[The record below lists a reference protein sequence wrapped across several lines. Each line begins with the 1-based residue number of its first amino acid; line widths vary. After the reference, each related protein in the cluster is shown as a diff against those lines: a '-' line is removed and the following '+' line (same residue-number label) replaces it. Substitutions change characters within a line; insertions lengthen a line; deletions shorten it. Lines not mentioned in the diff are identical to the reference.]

1 VLWDD
6 ARQFD
11 ATYEAVIDDK
21 PLRSVLACSLNRK
34 DFDLIDKFLKHNGS
48 QRLHRHKLSYCSDE
62 TSRRVLCGIE
72 TFNLVPKIEH
82 LLLEF
87 FLLDLVFVRQSHI
100 SDLLDCLIVC
110 KSFFTETALKKAIEY
125 NKRTYKKLCELI
137 LSVKNSDYYSAEYM
151 RGLWANACK
160 QDFDFFEN
168 GDIVMFRAIYSR
180 NSVDGIVTNVAH
192 VTKMPTTPILKH
204 LAEELNTSYD
214 QIKNLKDN
222 LKEL

>member
-1 VLWDD
+1 MG
-6 ARQFD
+6 
-11 ATYEAVIDDK
+11 K
-21 PLRSVLACSLNRK
+21 
-34 DFDLIDKFLKHNGS
+34 
-48 QRLHRHKLSYCSDE
+48 
-62 TSRRVLCGIE
+62 
-72 TFNLVPKIEH
+72 KINI
-82 LLLEF
+82 
-87 FLLDLVFVRQSHI
+87 VF
-100 SDLLDCLIVC
+100 
-110 KSFFTETALKKAIEY
+110 KLKKSIEY

-192 VTKMPTTPILKH
+192 VIKMPTTLILKH

-214 QIKNLKDN
+214 
-222 LKEL
+222 